1 MSSDPDEGDTIV
13 SYLWEQ
19 ESGPTA
25 EINDQASPT
34 PVVTLPNVD
43 EDSTIVFS
51 LTVSDGSANSEE
63 EDTVSILVDHVE
75 QVANDIQQRV
85 LNPSDIVASQ
95 WTPSGGCG
103 GDIECLSDGSHTTFV
118 SAGTENTDGVNLY
131 TFDEFSEEEE
141 QSLIL
146 IVW

>member
-25 EINDQASPT
+25 EINDQAST

-51 LTVSDGSANSEE
+51 LTVNDGSANSEE
-63 EDTVSILVDHVE
+63 EDNVSILVDHVE
-75 QVANDIQQRV
+75 PVANDIQQRV

-95 WTPSGGCG
+95 WTPS
-103 GDIECLSDGSHTTFV
+103 EVAEAT
-118 SAGTENTDGVNLY
+118 
-131 TFDEFSEEEE
+131 
-141 QSLIL
+141 
-146 IVW
+146 